1 MPISNRRAVWR
12 STIWRKGDF
21 TEFPELKLE
30 AGKLESLEL
39 NTPGSK
45 NPLATAVV
53 MRDRE
58 GRFVPLSWSNGVT
71 EPVLFLDVIPAEA
84 SKVLAAIR
92 QHVSSEAIIL
102 SWWDFSR
109 RIRSIAQR
117 RAPLDDPLAR
127 GLLIPAAWS
136 PVGNLV
142 FETQSAL
149 WGSGV
154 PAGDATTF
162 ARFIDALLLDEERG
176 LAALAELAG
185 GKPAYIAVHLS
196 DVWKVAAIRPD
207 LISLVYRDF
216 PGESGSH
223 GIFKAVH
230 QWIEE
235 QKIEGGMLSNLGT
248 AVRLHCIPRKA
259 DSKRLIVQM
268 LPFST
273 SNPARLRRLRL
284 VYQYKGYWIY
294 EIKIP
299 ATETKSEVP

>member
-1 MPISNRRAVWR
+1 MSNSLSLLAAISALRPPPLPYELYISQA
-12 STIWRKGDF
+12 SQGTL

-58 GRFVPLSWSNGVT
+58 GRLVPLSWSNGVT

-109 RIRSIAQR
+109 RIRTIAQR

-162 ARFIDALLLDEERG
+162 ARFIEMRATSSYRG
-176 LAALAELAG
+176 G
-185 GKPAYIAVHLS
+185 P
-196 DVWKVAAIRPD
+196 P
-207 LISLVYRDF
+207 
-216 PGESGSH
+216 
-223 GIFKAVH
+223 
-230 QWIEE
+230 
-235 QKIEGGMLSNLGT
+235 
-248 AVRLHCIPRKA
+248 PR
-259 DSKRLIVQM
+259 
-268 LPFST
+268 
-273 SNPARLRRLRL
+273 
-284 VYQYKGYWIY
+284 
-294 EIKIP
+294 IP
-299 ATETKSEVP
+299 AHRFCAPVLQRESTRPAKFPALNSACA